1 MKKYLYSFLLL
12 AMTCFLM
19 YCQSSKTKNTQQAT
33 ATPEEGSKPEA
44 ARFSLDSSPVIS
56 PEASLNLMQ
65 VADGFEVK
73 LVAAEPLVSTPVAM
87 SFDDDGRMWIVEM
100 EGYMPDTLGTGEDT
114 PSGKIVILEDSN
126 KDGVADERRIFL
138 DSLLMPR
145 SICLIDGGILV
156 AEPPSLWYYEINN
169 DKPGKKTLVDAAY
182 AEGGNVEHQP
192 NGLLRAMD
200 NWIYNAK
207 STKRYR
213 KEGDKWLI
221 EDTHFRG
228 QWGITQ
234 DNYGR
239 LYYNTNPS
247 NVLGDYFSPGF
258 GAANNNQRGVSGFN
272 ERVVP
277 NNRVYPIRPTPGVNR
292 GYMEGILDDS
302 LRLVDF
308 TAACGPVVYRGDL
321 FGEAYASNV
330 FVAEPAGNLIKRNI
344 LNENGYVTGGE
355 QAYQGKEFIASV
367 DERFRPV
374 NLYNGPDGA
383 LYVVDMYRG
392 IIQHKTY
399 LTTYL
404 KNEIGLRELT
414 QPLGYG
420 RIYKVVP
427 KNKTAQMV
435 TLLDAPEQLVKMLG
449 HANGWVRDNAQQ
461 KIIDRRFTQA
471 IPALRQAV
479 KETGNPLLVMHAL
492 WTLEGLGA
500 LQTEEVVALL
510 NQPAWPVRMQ
520 ALSVM
525 PSVLSKANYKQFVPV
540 LEQLMASNDTLA
552 APYVAFLANSI
563 QPFDKVAANNL
574 LQQIVKSH
582 PANEYVADAVISNLQ
597 GREEAFQKEVLAFA
611 PDTSYAINKQLQQ
624 VVTNI
629 RNAQASRNPEALAKA
644 FPIGAAMYARSC
656 QTCHGADGNGVKALA
671 PPLNKSEW
679 VTGDKDKLISIVL
692 YGLTGPVK
700 VDGHLYKAPEINGD
714 MPGIGY
720 DKTLPNEEVAQLLSF
735 IRKSW
740 QNDASRVSTEEVTK
754 VRQRLSDRQR
764 AFTVEELDKIQ

>member
-1 MKKYLYSFLLL
+1 MKKYLSSFLLL
-12 AMTCFLM
+12 AMTCFLV
-19 YCQSSKTKNTQQAT
+19 YCQGSKSSNTEQAKTDSET
-33 ATPEEGSKPEA
+33 GSKPQA
-44 ARFSLDSSPVIS
+44 ARFTLDSSPVMS
-56 PEASLNLMQ
+56 PEASLGLMQ

-87 SFDDDGRMWIVEM
+87 TFDDKGRMWVVEM
-100 EGYMPDTLGTGEDT
+100 EGYMPDTAGTGEDV
-114 PSGKIVILEDSN
+114 PNGKIVILEDTN
-126 KDGVADERRIFL
+126 KDGVADERKVFL
-138 DSLLMPR
+138 DGLVLPR
-145 SICLIDGGILV
+145 AICLVDKGILV

-169 DKPGKKTLVDAAY
+169 GQPGKKTLVDGAY

-192 NGLLRAMD
+192 NGLFRAMD

-213 KEGDKWLI
+213 KVGEEWLI
-221 EDTHFRG
+221 EKTHFRG

-239 LYYNTNPS
+239 LYYNTNPM
-247 NVLGDYFSPGF
+247 NLLGDYFAPGF
-258 GAANNNQRGVSGFN
+258 GASNSNQRSVAGFN
-272 ERVVP
+272 ERIVP
-277 NNRVYPIRPTPGVNR
+277 DNKVYPIRPTPGVNR
-292 GYMEGILDDS
+292 GYMEGVLDDS
-302 LRLVDF
+302 LRLVSF

-321 FGEAYASNV
+321 FGEAFASNV

-344 LNENGYVTGGE
+344 LNDNGYVSGGK

-374 NLYNGPDGA
+374 NLYNAPDGA
-383 LYVVDMYRG
+383 LYIVDMYRG

-404 KNEIGLRELT
+404 KKEIGLRDLT

-427 KNKTAQMV
+427 KNTKAEMV
-435 TLLDAPEQLVKMLG
+435 TLPDAPDQLVKLLG

-461 KIIDRRFTQA
+461 KIIDRNLAQA
-471 IPALRQAV
+471 IPALRQAT
-479 KETGNPLLVMHAL
+479 KESGKPLLVMHAL

-500 LQTEEVVALL
+500 LKTDEVLASLK
-510 NQPAWPVRMQ
+510 QPAWPVRMQ
-520 ALSVM
+520 ALSVL
-525 PSVLSKANYKQFVPV
+525 PSVLNKTNYKQYVPV
-540 LEQLMASNDTLA
+540 LEQMVASNDTLA
-552 APYVAFLANSI
+552 APYVAFLASYI
-563 QPFDKVAANNL
+563 QPLDKVAANNL
-574 LQQIVKSH
+574 LQQVVKKY
-582 PANEYVADAVISNLQ
+582 PANKYVADAVISNLQ
-597 GREEAFQKEVLAFA
+597 DREEAFQKEVLALV
-611 PDTSYAINKQLQQ
+611 PDTAKAIHKQLHQ

-629 RNAQASRNPEALAKA
+629 RNARESRNPEALAKA
-644 FPIGAAMYARSC
+644 FPNGAAMYARSC
-656 QTCHGADGNGVKALA
+656 QTCHGADGNGVTALA

-679 VTGDKDKLISIVL
+679 VTGSKDKLISIVL
-692 YGLTGPVK
+692 YGLTGPVQ
-700 VDGHLYKAPEINGD
+700 VNGHLYKAPEINGD

-720 DKTLPNEEVAQLLSF
+720 DKSLPNEEVAQLLSF

-740 QNDASRVSTEEVTK
+740 QNDADKVSTEDVAK

-764 AFTVEELDKIQ
+764 AFTVQELNEIQ